1 MALTKKDVDKFAGNF
16 ASLVDNVE
24 KTLFGKR
31 QVIEL
36 VVASMV
42 AEGHVLLEDFP
53 GTGKTALARA
63 ISQSIKGTASR
74 IQFTP
79 DLLPGDVTGISVY
92 DQKSG
97 KFEFHAGP
105 IFANVVLADEINRAS
120 PKTQSALLEA
130 MEEGKVTVDGVTRS
144 TGVPFIV
151 IATQNPIEQAGTY
164 RLPEAQLD
172 RFMLKTSL
180 GYPDATSTVRILEG
194 TAGNAG
200 SLDAVMSLETMLE
213 LSDMARAVFVN
224 PLVLDYIVRLVE
236 ATRTARQVRM
246 GSSVRGARN
255 LTKLAKAWAASQ
267 GRPFVTPDDVKAL
280 AEPVL
285 AHRIVLDPE
294 AEFDGVTANAV
305 IGQILLDVAP
315 PAGGGEE

>member
-1 MALTKKDVDKFAGNF
+1 MTLTKKDVDKFADNF
-16 ASLVDNVE
+16 RELVDNVE

-31 QVIEL
+31 PVIEL
-36 VVASMV
+36 VVAAMI

-53 GTGKTALARA
+53 GTGKTALARSL
-63 ISQSIKGTASR
+63 SQSIKGTGSR

-92 DQKSG
+92 DQKTG

-105 IFANVVLADEINRAS
+105 VFANVVLADEINRAS

-130 MEEGKVTVDGVTRS
+130 MEEGRVTVDGVTRS
-144 TGVPFIV
+144 TGTPFIV

-180 GYPDATSTVRILEG
+180 GYPDAASTVRILEG
-194 TAGNAG
+194 TSESAHT
-200 SLDAVMSLETMLE
+200 LDPVMKLETMLE
-213 LSDMARAVFVN
+213 MSDMSRAVFVN

-236 ATRTARQVRM
+236 ATRSARQVRM

-255 LTKLAKAWAASQ
+255 LTKVAKAWAAAH

-305 IGQILLDVAP
+305 IQQILLDTVP
-315 PAGGGEE
+315 PSGGENE